1 MTTFSQYIE
10 GLCREHALIKH
21 TDNECHFSDLTSD
34 FENKLKRLM
43 HFPCVSIDTDGFLF
57 TGTPGNKWMRDKYN
71 IYFLE
76 HIRDAGN
83 YMEVMAAFARTR
95 NLMLDFLRRMER
107 DRKACIQPMSAFE
120 LVGTEGTRIEFKD
133 AALYGWAVSVLVL
146 TPFNDVLCNENFN
159 S

>member
-107 DRKACIQPMSAFE
+107 DRKACIQPMS
-120 LVGTEGTRIEFKD
+120 LPSTDGRSVS
-133 AALYGWAVSVLVL
+133 LYLHHLMMFFAMKISTHKAWPQNL
-146 TPFNDVLCNENFN
+146 NFY
-159 S
+159 SKRR